1 MCGTVESGR
10 VLEAPELEETLLPRA
25 DSDNI
30 TLATNHVVVVIVKC
44 SSKRNTSIRI
54 TIVPDVGQPGREQL
68 RQQRYHVRIAVFHHE
83 QHFPP
88 EAEIEDLTPVGTIRC
103 SSDDV
108 RGYYKLDALAVL
120 QGYRQFHFGR
130 ALVLALH
137 DCVRRGLA
145 RRGRAS
151 ATVKAHSQ
159 IHATLTESPPLAAT
173 ISRTQWVTE
182 PLCGADLGIRPRNV
196 LATLHRCIL
205 MASSSPLGCP

>member
-1 MCGTVESGR
+1 MSSSSSSNAAASEIPAYESQSYPTSGS
-10 VLEAPELEETLLPRA
+10 PGGNSC
-25 DSDNI
+25 DSN
-30 TLATNHVVVVIVKC
+30 ATTSASPSSTTSNTSRPKQKSKSWTRRRRTSC
-44 SSKRNTSIRI
+44 SS
-54 TIVPDVGQPGREQL
+54 
-68 RQQRYHVRIAVFHHE
+68 
-83 QHFPP
+83 
-88 EAEIEDLTPVGTIRC
+88 LTPVGTIRC

-137 DCVRRGLA
+137 DCVRRGL
-145 RRGRAS
+145 AS

-196 LATLHRCIL
+196 LATLHRRVL
-205 MASSSPLGCP
+205 MASSSPLGYP